1 MKAFFD
7 IDTQIDFVYPA
18 GALYRQGAEH
28 VLPAV
33 AQLNRYAALQGI
45 RLFSTTCAHPEN
57 AAEFRTWPPHC
68 VVGTV
73 GQQKPASTLLANR
86 VTLPNRPLEI
96 AAFDAEQIL
105 IEKDDLDLFTNP
117 AVEPLLDR
125 FGIDECFVY
134 GVFTE
139 YCVKCAIMG
148 LLSRRRK
155 VSLIFEATAH
165 LAPAEG
171 DHVLNEFVAAGG
183 HVVSA
188 TQFTL

>member
-18 GALYRQGAEH
+18 GALYGAGAER

-33 AQLNRYAALQGI
+33 AQLNRYAAGHGI

-57 AAEFRTWPPHC
+57 AKEFRVWPPHC
-68 VVGTV
+68 VLDTV
-73 GQQKPASTLLANR
+73 GQQKPASTLLASR
-86 VTLPNRPLEI
+86 VTVPNRPSNFGELN
-96 AAFDAEQIL
+96 AEQIL

-117 AVEPLLDR
+117 NTEMLLNR
-125 FGIDECFVY
+125 FSVDECFVY

-139 YCVKCAIMG
+139 YCVKSAIMG
-148 LLSRRRK
+148 LLKRGRR

-165 LAPAEG
+165 LAATDG
-171 DHVLNEFVAAGG
+171 DRVLSEFVAAGG
-183 HVVSA
+183 QIVSA
-188 TQFTL
+188 TLFGA

>member
-18 GALYRQGAEH
+18 GALYGKGAER

-33 AQLNRYAALQGI
+33 AKLNHYAAAQGF

-57 AAEFRTWPPHC
+57 AAEFRVWPPHC
-68 VVGTV
+68 VVGTA
-73 GQQKPASTLLANR
+73 GQQKPLSTLIVNR
-86 VTLPNRPLEI
+86 LTVPNLPLHAAPLETG
-96 AAFDAEQIL
+96 QIL
-105 IEKDDLDLFTNP
+105 IEKDDLDVFTNP
-117 AVEPLLDR
+117 NMEPLLDAY
-125 FGIDECFVY
+125 GIDECFVY

-148 LLSRRRK
+148 LLTRGRK

-165 LAPAEG
+165 LDAAAG
-171 DHVLNEFVAAGG
+171 DRVLHHFVQAGG
-183 HVVSA
+183 HITSVS
-188 TQFTL
+188 QVTL